1 MNEGLQKIGDSAFY
15 KCESLEIIS
24 LPSTVTEID
33 CCAFGHCTHLR
44 EVMFN
49 EGLQKIGYS
58 AFYECESLE
67 IISLPST
74 VTEVGDVAFGRCT
87 HLREVMFNEGLQKIG
102 DSAFYECESLE
113 IISLPSTV
121 TEVGDVAFGHCIHLR
136 EVIFNDVPQVIA
148 ADAFDRCESL
158 ECAKF
163 PSVSK
168 RINNLIES
176 GQTLNGQTDIE
187 WEITIYEYFEWGGDE
202 LFVSPE
208 AINDENWVMARIDPR
223 LILAARRITR
233 RNLDRLLDW
242 ISHYE
247 LKESTTLFELA
258 LWKARIEEMGAVTD
272 EERSACR
279 GEVPGP
285 AKDAILR
292 YLQQT
297 SDN

>member
-1 MNEGLQKIGDSAFY
+1 M
-15 KCESLEIIS
+15 EIIS
-24 LPSTVTEID
+24 LPSTITE
-33 CCAFGHCTHLR
+33 
-44 EVMFN
+44 
-49 EGLQKIGYS
+49 
-58 AFYECESLE
+58 
-67 IISLPST
+67 
-74 VTEVGDVAFGRCT
+74 
-87 HLREVMFNEGLQKIG
+87 
-102 DSAFYECESLE
+102 
-113 IISLPSTV
+113 
-121 TEVGDVAFGHCIHLR
+121 
-136 EVIFNDVPQVIA
+136 IA

-163 PSVSK
+163 PSVSE

-176 GQTLNGQTDIE
+176 GQTDIE
-187 WEITIYEYFEWGGDE
+187 HEITIYEHFEWRGGDE
-202 LFVSPE
+202 LLVSSE
-208 AINDENWVMARIDPR
+208 AIRDGNWEDIVGRG
-223 LILAARRITR
+223 TR
-233 RNLDRLLDW
+233 RNLYELLAW

-247 LKESTTLFELA
+247 LKESTTLLELA